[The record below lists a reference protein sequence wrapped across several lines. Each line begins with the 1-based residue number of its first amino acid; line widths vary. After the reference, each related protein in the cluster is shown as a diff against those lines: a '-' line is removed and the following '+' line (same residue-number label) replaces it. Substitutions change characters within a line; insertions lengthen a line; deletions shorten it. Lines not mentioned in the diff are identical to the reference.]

1 MKQSNAYIFIY
12 ASVMVIIV
20 AAILSYTAETLKP
33 IQQKNI
39 KIEKIQNILK
49 SVGIESTTDNAQE
62 LFDKHIPEEN
72 CIIINSKGKKI
83 DGNAFD
89 VDLKVEN
96 LKPLKKRNLPLFIC
110 KLDNGEQ
117 KIIIPIRG
125 KGLWGPI
132 WGYISFNNDYNTI
145 YGTNYDHEGET
156 PGLGAEI
163 KTEKFQKQFDG
174 KTIFDNG
181 KFVSITV
188 YKGGDGAAKA
198 AGDTKHGVDAISGGT
213 ITSKG
218 VEAMIHDCL
227 VAYKE
232 YFKKETEKA
241 EIKN

>member
-49 SVGIESTTDNAQE
+49 SVGINSTTDNAQE
-62 LFDKHIPEEN
+62 LFDKYIPKEN
-72 CIIINSKGKKI
+72 RIVINSKGDKI
-83 DGNAFD
+83 EGNAFD
-89 VDLKVEN
+89 INLKEEN
-96 LKPLKKRNLPLFIC
+96 LKPIDKRNLPLYIC
-110 KLDNGEQ
+110 RLDNGDL
-117 KIIIPIRG
+117 KTIIPVRG

-132 WGYISFNNDYNTI
+132 WGYVSFNDDNNTI
-145 YGTNYDHEGET
+145 FGTNFDHEGET

-163 KTEKFQKQFDG
+163 KTDWFQKQFVN
-174 KTIFDNG
+174 KTIFDND
-181 KFVSITV
+181 KFVSINV
-188 YKGGDGAAKA
+188 YKGGKGSAIA

-218 VEAMIHDCL
+218 VQAMIHDCL
-227 VAYKE
+227 IAYKN
-232 YFKKETEKA
+232 YFL
-241 EIKN
+241 KNKNK

>member
-1 MKQSNAYIFIY
+1 MKQSNTYIFIY
-12 ASVMVIIV
+12 ASVMVILV

-49 SVGIESTTDNAQE
+49 SVGIESSTLNAQE
-62 LFDKHIPEEN
+62 LFDKYIPDQN
-72 CIIINSKGKKI
+72 RVLINSKGEKI
-83 DGNAFD
+83 EGNAFD
-89 VDLKVEN
+89 IELKDEII
-96 LKPLKKRNLPLFIC
+96 KPLEKRNLPIFIC
-110 KLDNGEQ
+110 KLDNGEK
-117 KIIIPIRG
+117 KIIIPVRG

-132 WGYISFNNDYNTI
+132 WGYVALNNDYNTI
-145 YGTNYDHEGET
+145 YGTNFDHEGET

-174 KTIFDNG
+174 KTIFDKG
-181 KFVSITV
+181 KFVSISV

-198 AGDTKHGVDAISGGT
+198 AGDLKHGVDAISGGT

-218 VEAMIHDCL
+218 VQAMIYDCL

-232 YFKKETEKA
+232 YFN
-241 EIKN
+241 KNKSN